1 MSAPRLK
8 RPPIQVP
15 FDKDGNMME
24 DYRPWM
30 KNSTV
35 KDNYEFY
42 DTLRFVKFIFARAGT
57 KFIFQGESNGKK
69 YYVFQTEMEK
79 MIPLMKFG
87 VITGRFTFVKRSTA
101 FGLKM
106 VIE

>member
-24 DYRPWM
+24 DHQPWM
-30 KNSTV
+30 QNSTV
-35 KDNYEFY
+35 KDNFEFS
-42 DTLRFVKFIFARAGT
+42 DCLRFVKFTFARAGT
-57 KFIFQGESNGKK
+57 KFIFESVNTGKR

-79 MIPLMKFG
+79 MIPLMVRG
-87 VITGRFTFVKRSTA
+87 TLQGRFTFVKRSTA
-101 FGLKM
+101 FGIKM
-106 VIE
+106 V